1 MIVFDVLAE
10 LFAEFSLDGFVAL
23 GASFVDVYFPAD
35 AAGVGA
41 FSGDAT
47 ERIVKIRNTKKH
59 EVKIGFYR
67 LDSRKALEN
76 QLKWKERE
84 NGYNQLLLLYTG

>member
-1 MIVFDVLAE
+1 MTVFDVLTENFSVFAFE
-10 LFAEFSLDGFVAL
+10 LGVAF
-23 GASFVDVYFPAD
+23 GASFVDVDFPAD
-35 AAGVGA
+35 ATGVGA
-41 FSGDAT
+41 FAGDAT
-47 ERIVKIRNTKKH
+47 ERIIKIRNTEKH

-84 NGYNQLLLLYTG
+84 NGYNLLLLLYTG